1 MGGRVKQTGSPAALI
16 RIPVIPA
23 KAGWTGLDP
32 FKFFTGTV
40 GTPDAMSA
48 RDCAMAILCRA
59 GRLRPARLLRG
70 GTGAAQA
77 AEAVDMGP
85 RTRAEGVGAQVV
97 TVDIRALEGVGAVE
111 LGAEVMWGMV
121 EGGRGG
127 GTEGG
132 GGRLEDIDRAAVAEP
147 SRERDCPKPTLAPEV
162 EFLCG
167 ERTRDRDGG

>member
-1 MGGRVKQTGSPAALI
+1 MT
-16 RIPVIPA
+16 
-23 KAGWTGLDP
+23 TY
-32 FKFFTGTV
+32 
-40 GTPDAMSA
+40 PDAMSA

-77 AEAVDMGP
+77 ADAVDTGP

-97 TVDIRALEGVGAVE
+97 AVDIRALEGVGAVG
-111 LGAEVMWGMV
+111 LDTEVVWGMV
-121 EGGRGG
+121 EGGGGG
-127 GTEGG
+127 GTAGG

-147 SRERDCPKPTLAPEV
+147 SRERECPKPPLAPEV

-167 ERTRDRDGG
+167 ERTLEREGG